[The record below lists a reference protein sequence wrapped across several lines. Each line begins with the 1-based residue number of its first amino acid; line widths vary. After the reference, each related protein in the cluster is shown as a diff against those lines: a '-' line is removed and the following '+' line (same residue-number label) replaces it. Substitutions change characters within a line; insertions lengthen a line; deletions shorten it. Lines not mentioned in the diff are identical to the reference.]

1 MADEAEDANETVR
14 ARIDGL
20 CREYKP
26 KKYQVAVYKSGR
38 EDLHTSVLDLLAY
51 NKRRAAELQVQREKA
66 AKAERRRA
74 GGKDRSPPV
83 RKPTGGRFG
92 CVTLPL
98 SARS

>member
-1 MADEAEDANETVR
+1 MDNKKIVAVWLTRAEDANETVR

-26 KKYQVAVYKSGR
+26 RKYQVAVYKSGR

-66 AKAERRRA
+66 AKAERAAQER
-74 GGKDRSPPV
+74 
-83 RKPTGGRFG
+83 
-92 CVTLPL
+92 
-98 SARS
+98 

>member
-1 MADEAEDANETVR
+1 MRMQIDVLDDKKIVAVWLTRAEDANETVR

-26 KKYQVAVYKSGR
+26 RKYQVAVYKSGR

-66 AKAERRRA
+66 AKAERAAQER
-74 GGKDRSPPV
+74 
-83 RKPTGGRFG
+83 
-92 CVTLPL
+92 
-98 SARS
+98 

>member
-1 MADEAEDANETVR
+1 MRLQIDVLDDKKIVAVWLTRAEDANEAVR

-26 KKYQVAVYKSGR
+26 RKYQVAVYKSGR

-66 AKAERRRA
+66 AQTQRPEQER
-74 GGKDRSPPV
+74 
-83 RKPTGGRFG
+83 
-92 CVTLPL
+92 
-98 SARS
+98 